1 MDQKLKVLAWSD
13 CVFAPTGFGTV
24 SRHVLA
30 ALHATGKYQIDQL
43 AINYHGDF
51 FDTAQYPYQ
60 ISPAKLLD
68 RSDPFGKVQLIRSLQ
83 RGDYDLVW
91 ILNDPHIVSPVV
103 PDLEKLKKEK
113 AARRTTVF
121 KVIYYYPVDCTITPQ
136 ASQMI
141 AFADAAV
148 TYTRWAKE
156 QTLKRMP
163 ELSRPPKVIYHGT
176 DPQNFFPLDAA
187 TRSSVRTKYFRL
199 SDPDTFLMIN
209 VNRNMA
215 RKDIPRTL
223 LAYAEFRKRVPN
235 SMLYLHTAVR
245 DDDIDLLQCCRWL
258 ALRVPG
264 EVLFP
269 IASTLSAG
277 IPIQE
282 LNKLY
287 NAADAFLTT
296 TLGEGWGLTIT
307 EAMATGIP
315 VIAPDNS
322 SIPEILGSDH
332 DRGYVYPC
340 KELTWVDNAGYRPVG
355 SLQNILDKITECYM
369 QRNTSQQRGITSR
382 AMQFVNHHSWDKIR
396 TQWVDLVDQV
406 LNGAQFNNS

>member
-1 MDQKLKVLAWSD
+1 MERKLKVLAWSD

-51 FDTAQYPYQ
+51 FDTTQYPYQ

-83 RGDYDLVW
+83 RGDYDLLW
-91 ILNDPHIVSPVV
+91 ILNDPHIVSAVV
-103 PDLEKLKKEK
+103 PELEKLKKEK
-113 AARRTTVF
+113 AARHAPVF
-121 KVIYYYPVDCTITPQ
+121 RVIYYYPVDCTITPQ

-141 AFADAAV
+141 PFADAAV
-148 TYTRWAKE
+148 TYTHWARE

-163 ELSRPPKVIYHGT
+163 DLSRPPHVIYHGT
-176 DPQNFFPLDAA
+176 DPRNFHPLDAA
-187 TRSSVRTKYFRL
+187 TRSTVRTNYFRL
-199 SDPDTFLMIN
+199 ANPDTFLLIN

-223 LAYAEFRKRVPN
+223 LAYAEFRKHVPN
-235 SMLYLHTAVR
+235 SMLYLHTAMR
-245 DDDIDLLQCCRWL
+245 DDDIELLQCCRWL
-258 ALRVPG
+258 GLRVPG
-264 EVLFP
+264 DVLFP
-269 IASTLSAG
+269 LASSLSEG
-277 IPIQE
+277 IPICE

-307 EAMATGIP
+307 EAMAAGVP

-322 SIPEILGSDH
+322 SIPEILGNDH

-355 SLQNILDKITECYM
+355 SLEDILNKITECYM
-369 QRNTSQQRGITSR
+369 QRNTSPQREITSR
-382 AMQFVNHHSWDKIR
+382 AMHFVKDHSWEKICV
-396 TQWVDLVDQV
+396 QWVELVDQV
-406 LNGAQFNNS
+406 SHETPAKAL

>member
-1 MDQKLKVLAWSD
+1 MDRKLKVLAWSD

-51 FDTAQYPYQ
+51 FDTAKYPYQ

-83 RGDYDLVW
+83 RGDYDLLWV
-91 ILNDPHIVSPVV
+91 LNDPHIVSSVV
-103 PDLEKLKKEK
+103 PELEKLKKEK
-113 AARRTTVF
+113 AARGAPVF
-121 KVIYYYPVDCTITPQ
+121 KLIYYYPVDCTITPQ

-141 AFADAAV
+141 GFADAAV
-148 TYTRWAKE
+148 TYTHWAKE

-163 ELSRPPKVIYHGT
+163 ELITPPRVIYHGT
-176 DPQNFFPLDAA
+176 DPQNFFPVGAA
-187 TRSSVRTKYFRL
+187 TRSAVRAKYFRL
-199 SDPDTFLMIN
+199 PDPDTFLLIN

-223 LAYAEFRKRVPN
+223 LAYAEFRKHVPN
-235 SMLYLHTAVR
+235 CMLYLHTAMR

-258 ALRVPG
+258 DLRVPSD
-264 EVLFP
+264 VLFP
-269 IASTLSAG
+269 VASSLSAG

-296 TLGEGWGLTIT
+296 TLGEGWGLTLT
-307 EAMATGIP
+307 EAMATGAP
-315 VIAPDNS
+315 VIAPNNS
-322 SIPEILGSDH
+322 SIPEILGGDH
-332 DRGYVYPC
+332 NRGYVYSC
-340 KELTWVDNAGYRPVG
+340 NELIWVDNAGYRPVG
-355 SLQNILDKITECYM
+355 SLQDILDKITECYM
-369 QRNTSQQRGITSR
+369 QRNASEQREIGSR
-382 AMQFVNHHSWDKIR
+382 AMQFVKDHSWDGIC
-396 TQWVDLVDQV
+396 TQWVELVDEV
-406 LNGAQFNNS
+406 LHQTPVKAS